1 MLLLAKPPN
10 GDRTRVLPL
19 LRRALCRELTDD
31 KENSVDTLDKHGY
44 HLERFREHMV
54 PTLQVRDDLMT
65 TCNLIRYCL
74 SLVLIVFRPYVRIC
88 EKSGL
93 FVTIDTLEDKIS
105 IFPYDSYFL
114 GKTELSNYFVCI
126 RMIHWKLLSHKT
138 LRIRCKLNQNE
149 KEKKML
155 FFTITLLI
163 DSILFGSVFLHK
175 YSS

>member
-126 RMIHWKLLSHKT
+126 RMIHGNFQAIKRYESNVSSIKM
-138 LRIRCKLNQNE
+138 R
-149 KEKKML
+149 KKKNV
-155 FFTITLLI
+155 
-163 DSILFGSVFLHK
+163 VFDD
-175 YSS
+175 YSAK